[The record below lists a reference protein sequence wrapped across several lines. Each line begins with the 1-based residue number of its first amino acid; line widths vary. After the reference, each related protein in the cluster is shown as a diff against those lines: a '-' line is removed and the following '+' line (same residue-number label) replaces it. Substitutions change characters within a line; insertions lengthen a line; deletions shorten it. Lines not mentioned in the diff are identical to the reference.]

1 MATRRMALKA
11 TVAGAALAAVM
22 ALAPMAG
29 AQTIDE
35 ALANA
40 YRSNPE
46 LLAQRA
52 ALRATD
58 ETVPQALSQ
67 WRPSVT
73 LSGNTGKARD
83 FNSTTT
89 TVYGANGSRDQQTT
103 ENERD
108 RTPLQATLT
117 VTQPLYRGGRSTA
130 ELARAEANV
139 QAGRAQAR
147 AACTPRDPRMPSP
160 LFNPPPRLCG
170 PGAHIN
176 NVPAFL
182 ARQLDAARDR
192 FQVGEITRTDVSQA
206 EARLSQSQASRTKSE
221 GDVNTARATFLRTT
235 GMEAGRV
242 SVPPVPRGLP
252 GSAEEARAWAQAQ
265 NPNIIQARYAHESA
279 GQDVALVEGEQ
290 LPSIAL
296 QADAIRG
303 KETQTRGTIRDTV
316 DVLLTFSVPIYQ
328 QGATDARVRGAKQTQ
343 GQRRTQV
350 DVALRQAIN
359 DATTAWQQL
368 STARAQIGSFTAQI
382 RANEIALEGVEQEAR
397 VGSRTVLDVLNAE
410 QELLNSRVSLVQA
423 QRDEVLASFQLLS
436 AVGKLQARELGL
448 PVEIYDPASNLS
460 ATRDRWSGNDIPG
473 EAAKK

>member
-83 FNSTTT
+83 FNDTTT
-89 TVYGANGSRDQQTT
+89 TVYGANGSRDQQTVD
-103 ENERD
+103 NQRS
-108 RTPLQATLT
+108 RTPVSATMT

-139 QAGRAQAR
+139 QAGRAQ
-147 AACTPRDPRMPSP
+147 
-160 LFNPPPRLCG
+160 L
-170 PGAHIN
+170 GAVEQRVLLDSATSYINLAQALAVLDLNIN
-176 NVPAFL
+176 NVQVL
-182 ARQLDAARDR
+182 QRQLDAARDR

-235 GMEAGRV
+235 GMESGRV

-252 GSAEEARAWAQAQ
+252 SSAEEARAWAQAQ

-290 LPSIAL
+290 LPTIAL
-296 QADAIRG
+296 QADAIKAR
-303 KETQTRGTIRDTV
+303 ETQTRGVTRDTV

-448 PVEIYDPASNLS
+448 PVEIYDPAANLS

-473 EAAKK
+473 ETAKK

>member
-11 TVAGAALAAVM
+11 TVAGVALAAAM

-83 FNSTTT
+83 FNETTT
-89 TVYGANGSRDQQTT
+89 TVYGANGSSDLQTVD
-103 ENERD
+103 NQRV
-108 RTPLQATLT
+108 RTPLSATLT

-139 QAGRAQAR
+139 QAGRAQLGVVEQRVLLDSAT
-147 AACTPRDPRMPSP
+147 AYINLAQALAVLD
-160 LFNPPPRLCG
+160 LN
-170 PGAHIN
+170 IN
-176 NVPAFL
+176 NVQVL
-182 ARQLDAARDR
+182 QRQLDAARDR

-206 EARLSQSQASRTKSE
+206 EARLSQAQASRTKSE

-235 GMEAGRV
+235 GMEPGRV

-252 GSAEEARAWAQAQ
+252 GGAEEARAWAQAQ
-265 NPNIIQARYAHESA
+265 NPNIVQARFAHESA

-290 LPSIAL
+290 LPTVAL

-303 KETQTRGTIRDTV
+303 RETQTRGVTRDTV

-343 GQRRTQV
+343 GQRRTQI

-423 QRDEVLASFQLLS
+423 QRDEVLAAFQLLS
-436 AVGKLQARELGL
+436 AVGKLQARDLGL
-448 PVEIYDPASNLS
+448 PVEIYDPVANLE

-473 EAAKK
+473 ETARK